1 MVGSIGADIKG
12 GVQES
17 VMNTHEISKAEG
29 GSGNNMHGYT
39 VANTNADE
47 VRLRNEAKLEE
58 GKAKI
63 QDLKAQQLNQ
73 QAPQNMQGGQQ
84 KQAQGQTMI
93 AAGMALA
100 GTLVGGWGGA
110 AMVAAGM
117 GMVMMGQQQQGL
129 GQQQMAQVPPT
140 EQAAVQHQGVS
151 DQKNSEADAV
161 AAQQP
166 LETNPT
172 EEEDGNDN
180 PADGTYAAIQGDDET
195 DIGNEG
201 EFGDDG
207 VVGAGSISEEE
218 VAMLEELGTSSEEL
232 QNVLTE
238 IEANASEEDLSLY
251 KEIFEG
257 ESDEDIALLTNQFLE
272 SDFAEGVS
280 SENYIE
286 KFLEFALSDE
296 NGDGLNPETG
306 LEIASAEVDGTV
318 DETNTVITD
327 SDGVDPSLGD
337 ETDTLGLTG
346 TDDSGDGID
355 SIALTE
361 IDDTGSSEV
370 LAGTNGTV
378 SREGLDDIRS
388 GIFGTSENG

>member
-1 MVGSIGADIKG
+1 MKQKHI
-12 GVQES
+12 
-17 VMNTHEISKAEG
+17 
-29 GSGNNMHGYT
+29 MHCLKLDE
-39 VANTNADE
+39 NHTNA
-47 VRLRNEAKLEE
+47 LMAKALCYEWMDDC
-58 GKAKI
+58 AS
-63 QDLKAQQLNQ
+63 A
-73 QAPQNMQGGQQ
+73 
-84 KQAQGQTMI
+84 I
-93 AAGMALA
+93 ACYE
-100 GTLVGGWGGA
+100 TLI
-110 AMVAAGM
+110 
-117 GMVMMGQQQQGL
+117 
-129 GQQQMAQVPPT
+129 
-140 EQAAVQHQGVS
+140 
-151 DQKNSEADAV
+151 
-161 AAQQP
+161 
-166 LETNPT
+166 
-172 EEEDGNDN
+172 ED
-180 PADGTYAAIQGDDET
+180 
-195 DIGNEG
+195 
-201 EFGDDG
+201 
-207 VVGAGSISEEE
+207 
-218 VAMLEELGTSSEEL
+218 
-232 QNVLTE
+232 
-238 IEANASEEDLSLY
+238 
-251 KEIFEG
+251 EG